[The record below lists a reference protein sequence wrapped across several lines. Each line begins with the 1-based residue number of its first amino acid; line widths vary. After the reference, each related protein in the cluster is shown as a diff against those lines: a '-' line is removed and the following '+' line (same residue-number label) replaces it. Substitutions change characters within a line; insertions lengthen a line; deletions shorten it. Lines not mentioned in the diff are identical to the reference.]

1 MPTSRSRKSIRLKDL
16 RVTKGGAAA
25 HVKGGGTKRGTGGTK
40 TGGTRT
46 PTPSPTPTTTPTPS
60 PS

>member
-1 MPTSRSRKSIRLKDL
+1 MPKSRSRKPIRLTDL
-16 RVTKGGAAA
+16 RVTKGGAT
-25 HVKGGGTKRGTGGTK
+25 HVKGGHKKQPIGGGK
-40 TGGTRT
+40 TGGNPY